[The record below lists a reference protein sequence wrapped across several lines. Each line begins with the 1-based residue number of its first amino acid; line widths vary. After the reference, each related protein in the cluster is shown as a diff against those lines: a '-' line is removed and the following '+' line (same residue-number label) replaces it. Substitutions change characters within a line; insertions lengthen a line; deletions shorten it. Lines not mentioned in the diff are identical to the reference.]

1 MHIEMNDG
9 ITNKEKY
16 RLMQLITSKFT
27 QEEFEELVELLI
39 LIQKA
44 GGPVIRISKDELMKE
59 DTNDTK

>member
-1 MHIEMNDG
+1 MNDG

-27 QEEFEELVELLI
+27 QEEFEELIELLI

-44 GGPVIRISKDELMKE
+44 GGPVIRISKDELIKE